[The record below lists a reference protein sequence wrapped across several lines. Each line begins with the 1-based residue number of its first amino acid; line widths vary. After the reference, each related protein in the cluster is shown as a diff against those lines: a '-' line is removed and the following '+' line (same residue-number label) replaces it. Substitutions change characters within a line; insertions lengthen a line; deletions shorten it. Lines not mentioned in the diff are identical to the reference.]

1 MGINFFP
8 SLRNAC
14 WYAYALKPGEVFLEI
29 LQFCPQAQKWK
40 QYKSWQINGFLKC
53 GICIHTMDYLA
64 TKKEGN
70 FAFVTWVDIDG
81 SMLSEVIE
89 KKSQIT

>member
-1 MGINFFP
+1 M
-8 SLRNAC
+8 
-14 WYAYALKPGEVFLEI
+14 
-29 LQFCPQAQKWK
+29 
-40 QYKSWQINGFLKC
+40 
-53 GICIHTMDYLA
+53 CIHTMDYLA